1 MLNNTW
7 RTGGEK
13 PILIGLTGGI
23 ASGKSTVI
31 QYLRYQGYP
40 VIDADKLGHKVLE
53 PGNPGYSKVVEK
65 FGAGILNKDKSV
77 NRLILG
83 GIVFS
88 DPSKLQA
95 LNEISHPLIAEMV
108 MKEFESIVS
117 DDSKKKIVFLEAALL
132 IEANWYNMCHHIWV
146 ITLETREAI
155 RRLQKRDGLSESE
168 ARSRLES
175 QLSIKERLA
184 YADVVLDNNGSR
196 KDLISQ
202 TQQALEGIKIN

>member
-1 MLNNTW
+1 M
-7 RTGGEK
+7 GEK

-53 PGNPGYSKVVEK
+53 PDNPGYSKVVEK

-117 DDSKKKIVFLEAALL
+117 DDSNGIVFLEAALL
-132 IEANWYNMCHHIWV
+132 IEANWYNMCQQIWV
-146 ITLETREAI
+146 INLEVSEER
-155 RRLQKRDGLSESE
+155 RRLQKRDDLSELE

-175 QLSIKERLA
+175 QLTAKERLA
-184 YADVVLDNNGSR
+184 YADVVLHNDGSR
-196 KDLISQ
+196 KDLLTQ
-202 TQQALEGIKIN
+202 TQQALDELQGN

>member
-1 MLNNTW
+1 M
-7 RTGGEK
+7 GEK
-13 PILIGLTGGI
+13 PILIGITGGI

-53 PGNPGYSKVVEK
+53 PGNAGYSKVVEK

-117 DDSKKKIVFLEAALL
+117 DDSNGIVFLEAALL
-132 IEANWYNMCHHIWV
+132 IEANWYNMCHRIWV
-146 ITLETREAI
+146 ITLEVAEER
-155 RRLQKRDGLSESE
+155 RRLQRRDDLSESE

-196 KDLISQ
+196 KDLLSQ
-202 TQQALEGIKIN
+202 TQQALEGLQTN

>member
-1 MLNNTW
+1 M
-7 RTGGEK
+7 GKE

-40 VIDADKLGHKVLE
+40 IIDADKLGHKVLE

-65 FGAGILNKDKSV
+65 FGEGILNKDKSV

-117 DDSKKKIVFLEAALL
+117 SDSNGIVFLEAALL

-146 ITLETREAI
+146 VTLEKAEAS

-168 ARSRLES
+168 AISRLES
-175 QLSIKERLA
+175 QLTAKEKIA
-184 YADVVLDNNGSR
+184 YADVVLRNDGSR
-196 KDLISQ
+196 KDLLSQ
-202 TQQALEGIKIN
+202 TQHALENLREN

>member
-1 MLNNTW
+1 M
-7 RTGGEK
+7 GEK

-53 PGNPGYSKVVEK
+53 PGNAGYSKVVEK

-117 DDSKKKIVFLEAALL
+117 DDSNGIVFLEAALL
-132 IEANWYNMCHHIWV
+132 IEANWYNMCHRIWV
-146 ITLETREAI
+146 ITLEVAEER
-155 RRLQKRDGLSESE
+155 RRLQKRDDLSESE

-196 KDLISQ
+196 KDLLSQ
-202 TQQALEGIKIN
+202 TQQALEGLQTN

>member
-1 MLNNTW
+1 M
-7 RTGGEK
+7 GEK
-13 PILIGLTGGI
+13 PILIGITGGI

-53 PGNPGYSKVVEK
+53 PGNSGYSKVVKK

-88 DPSKLQA
+88 DPSKLQV

-117 DDSKKKIVFLEAALL
+117 DDSNGIVFLEAALL
-132 IEANWYNMCHHIWV
+132 IEANWYNMCHRIWV
-146 ITLETREAI
+146 ITLEVAEER
-155 RRLQKRDGLSESE
+155 RRLQRRDDLSESE

-184 YADVVLDNNGSR
+184 FADVVLDNNGSR
-196 KDLISQ
+196 KDLLSQ
-202 TQQALEGIKIN
+202 TQQALEGLQTN

>member
-1 MLNNTW
+1 M
-7 RTGGEK
+7 GKK

-31 QYLRYQGYP
+31 QFLRYQGYP

-117 DDSKKKIVFLEAALL
+117 DDSNGIVFLEAALL
-132 IEANWYNMCHHIWV
+132 IEANWYNMCHQIWV
-146 ITLETREAI
+146 VTLELAEER
-155 RRLQKRDGLSESE
+155 RRLQKRDDLSESE

-196 KDLISQ
+196 KDLLSQ
-202 TQQALEGIKIN
+202 TQQALEGLQTN

>member
-1 MLNNTW
+1 MLNSTW
-7 RTGGEK
+7 RTVGEK

-53 PGNPGYSKVVEK
+53 PSNPGYSKVVEK
-65 FGAGILNKDKSV
+65 FGASILNKDKSV

-95 LNEISHPLIAEMV
+95 LNEISHPLIAELV
-108 MKEFESIVS
+108 IKEFESIVS
-117 DDSKKKIVFLEAALL
+117 DDSNGIVFLEAALL
-132 IEANWYNMCHHIWV
+132 IEANWYNMCQQIWV
-146 ITLETREAI
+146 INLEVSEER
-155 RRLQKRDGLSESE
+155 RRLQKRDDLSESE

-175 QLSIKERLA
+175 QLNIKERLA

-196 KDLISQ
+196 KDLLSQ
-202 TQQALEGIKIN
+202 TQQALEGLLSN

>member
-1 MLNNTW
+1 M
-7 RTGGEK
+7 EK
-13 PILIGLTGGI
+13 GPILIGLTGGI

-117 DDSKKKIVFLEAALL
+117 DDSNGIVFLEAALL
-132 IEANWYNMCHHIWV
+132 IEANWYNMCHQIWV
-146 ITLETREAI
+146 VTLELAEER
-155 RRLQKRDGLSESE
+155 RRLQKRDDLSESE

-196 KDLISQ
+196 KDLLSN
-202 TQQALEGIKIN
+202 TQQALEGLQRN

>member
-1 MLNNTW
+1 M
-7 RTGGEK
+7 EK
-13 PILIGLTGGI
+13 EPILIGLTGGI
-23 ASGKSTVI
+23 ASGKSTVV
-31 QYLRYQGYP
+31 QYLRYQGYQ

-53 PGNPGYSKVVEK
+53 PGNPGYRKVVEK

-117 DDSKKKIVFLEAALL
+117 DDSNGIVFLEAALL

-146 ITLETREAI
+146 VNLEVAEER
-155 RRLQKRDGLSESE
+155 RRLQKRDDLSESE

-196 KDLISQ
+196 KDLLSQ
-202 TQQALEGIKIN
+202 TQQALEGLQSN

>member
-1 MLNNTW
+1 M
-7 RTGGEK
+7 GEK

-40 VIDADKLGHKVLE
+40 IIDADKLGHKVLE

-95 LNEISHPLIAEMV
+95 LNKISHPLIAEMV

-117 DDSKKKIVFLEAALL
+117 DDSNGIVFLEAALL

-146 ITLETREAI
+146 VNLEVAEER
-155 RRLQKRDGLSESE
+155 RRLQKRDDLSESE

-184 YADVVLDNNGSR
+184 YADVVLDNNGSVSYTHLR
-196 KDLISQ
+196 AHE
-202 TQQALEGIKIN
+202 T